1 MHGFMFATGIENSYP
16 TIGNGIRV
24 DQMERC
30 DHYGRWREDLALV
43 REMKMH
49 YLRWGPALYK
59 TFPAPGKYDFEWT
72 ADVLAEMKRLEIV
85 PIIDLLHFGLP
96 DWLGNFQNTD
106 FPRYFAEYAGAFAKR
121 FPEFRYWT
129 PINEVLIT
137 ALFSAKY
144 GWWNEQLTTDASF
157 VRATLNLS
165 RANLLAMHAILEHVP
180 DAIFIQS
187 ESSEF
192 THPSEPRLIPEA
204 DFLNERRF
212 LPLDLVYGHPVT
224 AEMYR
229 FLVANGMTE
238 EEYQFFHKQNVK
250 FRCILGTDYYVTN
263 EHLLLPDGTTCGS
276 GEFFG
281 YYVITRQYYAR
292 YDLPIMHTETNIHE
306 SDGAT
311 QWLWKEWNNMVQL
324 RRDGVPIVGFT
335 WYSLTDQVDWD
346 TALREVNG
354 RVNAV
359 GLYDLDR
366 NIRDVGKH
374 YLTLIEQWRDFLP
387 TGSNALMLV

>member
-1 MHGFMFATGIENSYP
+1 MHGFMFATGIENSCP
-16 TIGNGIRV
+16 TIGDGVRV
-24 DQMERC
+24 DEMERC
-30 DHYGRWREDLALV
+30 GHYDRWREDLALV
-43 REMKMH
+43 REMGMH
-49 YLRWGPALYK
+49 YLRWGPAIYR
-59 TFPAPGKYDFEWT
+59 TFPAPGRYDLEWT
-72 ADVLAEMKRLEIV
+72 AEVLSEMKRLEVV

-96 DWLGNFQNTD
+96 DWLGNFQNEE
-106 FPRYFAEYAGAFAKR
+106 FPHYFAEYAGAFAKR
-121 FPEFRYWT
+121 FPEFTYWT

-144 GWWNEQLTTDASF
+144 GWWNEQGTGDDTF
-157 VRATLNLS
+157 VRATLNLC

-192 THPSEPRLIPEA
+192 THPAEPSLIREA

-212 LPLDLVYGHPVT
+212 LPLDLTYGQPVT

-229 FLVANGMTE
+229 YLVANGMSE
-238 EEYQFFHKQNVK
+238 EEYQFFLNQNVK

-263 EHLLLPDGTTCGS
+263 EHLLTPDGATCAS

-281 YYVITRQYYAR
+281 YYVITKQYYDR
-292 YDLPIMHTETNIHE
+292 YHLPIMHTETNIHE
-306 SDGAT
+306 QDGAA
-311 QWLWKEWNNMVQL
+311 QWLWKEWNNMLQL

-346 TALREVNG
+346 TALREVNN

-366 NIRDVGKH
+366 NIREVGQH
-374 YLTLIEQWRDFLP
+374 YRKLIHQWRDFLP
-387 TGSNALMLV
+387 TGSSSLMLV